1 MAVIIMAI
9 KFIEKWKFKLSG
21 RSVPVVKCE
30 DIDRDGRIYTLHL
43 LGMARR
49 RANSLV
55 TTWDSKGWEIDK
67 SAGKVSLID
76 EKGIEQ
82 YAFLVTEEG
91 RTTRIYTKPVTSPNL
106 EEVIGKAATMDD
118 IAEAMDLGK
127 SMKNTIIGLLIGMG
141 IGAFI
146 LAPMLQVMLK

>member
-1 MAVIIMAI
+1 MAI
-9 KFIEKWKFKLSG
+9 KFIEQWKFKLMG
-21 RSVPVVKCE
+21 RAVPVVKCE
-30 DIDRDGRIYTLHL
+30 DIDKEGRIYTLHL
-43 LGMARR
+43 LGKAKR

-67 SAGKVSLID
+67 SAGKIAFID

-82 YAFLVTEEG
+82 YAFIVTEEG

-118 IAEAMDLGK
+118 ITEAMDLGK
-127 SMKNTIIGLLIGMG
+127 SMKNMIIGILVGIGMG
-141 IGAFI
+141 AFVIG
-146 LAPMLQVMLK
+146 PMITTMLK

>member
-1 MAVIIMAI
+1 MAI
-9 KFIEKWKFKLSG
+9 KFIEQWKFKLMG

-30 DIDRDGRIYTLHL
+30 DIDKEGRVYTLHL
-43 LGMARR
+43 LGRAKR

-55 TTWDSKGWEIDK
+55 TTWDNKGWEIDK

-76 EKGIEQ
+76 EKGIES
-82 YAFLVTEEG
+82 YAFIVSEEG
-91 RTTRIYTKPVTSPNL
+91 KTVPLYTRPVSHPNL
-106 EEVIGKAATMDD
+106 EDVIGNGATMDD

-127 SMKNTIIGLLIGMG
+127 SMRNMIIGLLVGMG

-146 LAPMLQVMLK
+146 LGPMLTAMLK

>member
-1 MAVIIMAI
+1 M
-9 KFIEKWKFKLSG
+9 G
-21 RSVPVVKCE
+21 RAVPVVKCE
-30 DIDRDGRIYTLHL
+30 DIDKEGRIYTLHL
-43 LGMARR
+43 LGKAKR

-67 SAGKVSLID
+67 SAGKIAFID

-82 YAFLVTEEG
+82 YAFIVTEEG

-118 IAEAMDLGK
+118 ITEAMDLGK
-127 SMKNTIIGLLIGMG
+127 SMKNMIIGILVGIGMG
-141 IGAFI
+141 AFVIG
-146 LAPMLQVMLK
+146 PMITTMLK